1 MILLFYS
8 SYENKNKR
16 EKEKVDKKTIKKLE
30 NCIPYWMIFIFN
42 RAKKDNITVRNLS
55 HNKMHI
61 LFNDL
66 YIFTNT
72 KSTRTSYVT

>member
-30 NCIPYWMIFIFN
+30 NCIPY
-42 RAKKDNITVRNLS
+42 
-55 HNKMHI
+55 
-61 LFNDL
+61 
-66 YIFTNT
+66 
-72 KSTRTSYVT
+72 